1 MSTATTGPGALRGA
15 AQDLVDGTKAWESW
29 LTLAWY
35 DVLLRYRR
43 SMLGPLWITI
53 SMGFMLL
60 GIGPLYSMV
69 FGVPMR
75 QFFPYVTLG
84 IIFWQFISTTL
95 ADGCGCISSGGRYL
109 KQSPVPVSEF
119 VWRVIAKHVIQL
131 AHHVVLF
138 VPVAIWSGV
147 PLGLATLAF
156 VPGFL
161 ILAGTMHAGCTVCGI
176 LCARYRDVNQVVT
189 SMLQLAMFLT
199 PVFWYPEGDAARSRL
214 VMWNPCV
221 ALLDVVRQP
230 LLGEAVSARSWAIA
244 GGTFA
249 VVLGLASV
257 LVGRCRT
264 RLVYWI

>member
-1 MSTATTGPGALRGA
+1 MSTATTGTGALRGA
-15 AQDLVDGTKAWESW
+15 AQDFVEGTKAWESW

-43 SMLGPLWITI
+43 SMLGPLWITL
-53 SMGFMLL
+53 SMGIMLL
-60 GIGPLYSMV
+60 GIGPLYSMI

-75 QFFPYVTLG
+75 RFFPYVTLG

-95 ADGCGCISSGGRYL
+95 TDGCTCISSGGRYL
-109 KQSPVPVSEF
+109 KQSPVPLNEF
-119 VWRVIAKHVIQL
+119 VWRVLAKHVIQL

-147 PLGLATLAF
+147 PVGIETLAF

-161 ILAGTMHAGCTVCGI
+161 ILAGTLQAGCMACGI
-176 LCARYRDVNQVVT
+176 LCARYRDVNQVVV
-189 SMLQLAMFLT
+189 SVLQMAMFLT

-214 VMWNPCV
+214 VAWNPCV

-230 LLGEAVSARSWAIA
+230 LLGEAVAPRSWAIA
-244 GGTFA
+244 AGTFA
-249 VVLGLASV
+249 ALLVLATM
-257 LVGRCRT
+257 LVARCRQ
-264 RLVYWI
+264 RVVYWI